1 MSHPDPVVSYRAL
14 LALPGVRLVFTAATL
29 ARLSYA
35 TLVLS
40 LLLAVQSATGSYAA
54 AGTALGVYGIT
65 SFTMPAKARLLD
77 TRGPRRIL
85 PLLSTLLALAL
96 MFLAIAAASGVT
108 FAPLYFAGAAAAGLA
123 APPIGPTMRAVWAR
137 LTPREGARQR
147 AYSLDAVVESGLFAL
162 GPVLAATLAQ
172 TATPATALACT
183 AAAHLL
189 GSLAMASSPL
199 LRKTTAEAAAE
210 AAVEHE
216 QRPDPLTATVTGPA
230 LESLVSNGSNEP
242 ASSSRPSPTR
252 PSSSR
257 RRVLGPLMRPG
268 YALLL
273 VFTFA
278 IGLGNDPLEVAVV
291 ARGQQ
296 QDSAAASGLLL
307 AVLSLSAAVA
317 GLAWGQLIGTARG
330 RRLSQASPW
339 SVLAA
344 LAAVTSIAAAGA
356 ALAPSLALLTLTLVV
371 VGAASAPLAV
381 VTYTAADRLST
392 ADDAGLHGGSEATTW
407 VNTAANLG
415 ASLGTAGAGVLIDVH
430 GIDTAFWAG
439 AGVTAVAAF
448 GAWMYRLRSRSTLR
462 A

>member
-1 MSHPDPVVSYRAL
+1 LSHPDPVVSYRAL
-14 LALPGVRLVFTAATL
+14 WALPGVRLVFTAATF
-29 ARLSYA
+29 ARLAYA

-40 LLLAVQSATGSYAA
+40 LLLAVQSATGSYAV

-96 MFLAIAAASGVT
+96 TALALAASTGVT
-108 FAPLYFAGAAAAGLA
+108 FAPVYFAGAAAAGLA
-123 APPIGPTMRAVWAR
+123 APPIGPSMRAVWAS
-137 LTPREGARQR
+137 LTPQGGARQR

-172 TATPATALACT
+172 TATPATALAYT

-189 GSLAMASSPL
+189 GSLVMASSPL
-199 LRKTTAEAAAE
+199 LSRPTAEA
-210 AAVEHE
+210 VDHE
-216 QRPDPLTATVTGPA
+216 QRPDLLSAAVAGPTLDGPTGPGA
-230 LESLVSNGSNEP
+230 P
-242 ASSSRPSPTR
+242 SRL
-252 PSSSR
+252 

-268 YALLL
+268 YAVLL

-278 IGLGNDPLEVAVV
+278 VGLGNDPLEVAAV

-296 QDSAAASGLLL
+296 QANAAASGLML
-307 AVLSLSAAVA
+307 AVLSLSAAVG
-317 GLAWGQLIGTARG
+317 GLAWGHLIGTTRG

-339 SVLAA
+339 TVLGA

-356 ALAPSLALLTLTLVV
+356 ALSTGLAPLTLALVV

-381 VTYTAADRLST
+381 VTYTAADGLS
-392 ADDAGLHGGSEATTW
+392 DLHGGSEVAAW
-407 VNTAANLG
+407 VNTATNLG

-439 AGVTAVAAF
+439 AGVAAVAAL
-448 GAWMYRLRSRSTLR
+448 GAWMYRLRSHSTHR